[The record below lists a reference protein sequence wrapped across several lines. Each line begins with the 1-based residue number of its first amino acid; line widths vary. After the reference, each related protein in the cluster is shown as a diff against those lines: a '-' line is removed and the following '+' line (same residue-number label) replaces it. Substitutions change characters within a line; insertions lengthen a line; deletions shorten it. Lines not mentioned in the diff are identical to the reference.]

1 MSTRGALFLD
11 LDGTLADSGTG
22 ITSAL
27 NEVMSSM
34 GTDLL
39 TEEEKRFIIGPAFQ
53 LTRRH
58 F

>member
-22 ITSAL
+22 ITTAL
-27 NEVMSSM
+27 NDVLSSM

-39 TEEEKRFIIGPAFQ
+39 TEEEKQIGRA
-53 LTRRH
+53 H
-58 F
+58 V